1 MIYAMSTILEMWL
14 KITTMEMK
22 YNAIWIQMI
31 KLSREMICESMVTG
45 PLQMLQA
52 SNGAMC
58 IQTDLEL
65 FFFFSPQNNT
75 TVYFCNSIV
84 TTVFYLATNCNKK
97 QLDLWWRL
105 YYNFEFYAVS

>member
-65 FFFFSPQNNT
+65 FFFFFPRT
-75 TVYFCNSIV
+75 TQQFIFATLLLPLFSI
-84 TTVFYLATNCNKK
+84 
-97 QLDLWWRL
+97 
-105 YYNFEFYAVS
+105 

>member
-65 FFFFSPQNNT
+65 FFFFSPRT
-75 TVYFCNSIV
+75 TQQFIFATLLLPLFSI
-84 TTVFYLATNCNKK
+84 
-97 QLDLWWRL
+97 
-105 YYNFEFYAVS
+105 

>member
-45 PLQMLQA
+45 SLQMLQA

-65 FFFFSPQNNT
+65 FFFFPRT
-75 TVYFCNSIV
+75 TQQFIFATLLLPLFSI
-84 TTVFYLATNCNKK
+84 
-97 QLDLWWRL
+97 
-105 YYNFEFYAVS
+105 

>member
-65 FFFFSPQNNT
+65 FVFFPRTTQQFIFATLLLPLFS
-75 TVYFCNSIV
+75 I
-84 TTVFYLATNCNKK
+84 
-97 QLDLWWRL
+97 
-105 YYNFEFYAVS
+105 

>member
-45 PLQMLQA
+45 SLQMLQP

-65 FFFFSPQNNT
+65 FFFFPQNNT

-97 QLDLWWRL
+97 
-105 YYNFEFYAVS
+105 

>member
-65 FFFFSPQNNT
+65 FFFFPPEQHNN
-75 TVYFCNSIV
+75 F
-84 TTVFYLATNCNKK
+84 FL
-97 QLDLWWRL
+97 QLYCYHCFLSSNQL
-105 YYNFEFYAVS
+105 